1 MSWTRPVVQNVFSV
15 DLEDWFCVAN
25 MESLFPREA
34 WDAVPLRL
42 DRPVELLL
50 GLLDCVG
57 VQATFFVL
65 GWIAERLPGLIQ
77 RIRAA
82 GHEIA
87 LHGYA
92 HRRLT
97 VMTRAEF
104 EADLDRAI
112 AAVSGVVPRE
122 ALRGYR
128 APSFTIMKRTSWAL
142 DVLVSRGLRYDAS
155 IFPSSGHPDYGW
167 PGFRADPH
175 RLLNGLVELPMTPG
189 TGGGYFRL
197 FPYAWTRRLIRR
209 LNARGR
215 PPVFYIHPWE
225 LDPDQPRMKLPPLKR
240 FRHYVNLK
248 RTAPRLRRLL
258 SDFRFGTAGG
268 VLDEYGL

>member
-1 MSWTRPVVQNVFSV
+1 MAGSLVATNKWRIYNELELLGYAHESWNHSK
-15 DLEDWFCVAN
+15 
-25 MESLFPREA
+25 
-34 WDAVPLRL
+34 
-42 DRPVELLL
+42 ELLL

-128 APSFTIMKRTSWAL
+128 R
-142 DVLVSRGLRYDAS
+142 
-155 IFPSSGHPDYGW
+155 HPPHG
-167 PGFRADPH
+167 GRAQ
-175 RLLNGLVELPMTPG
+175 T
-189 TGGGYFRL
+189 
-197 FPYAWTRRLIRR
+197 
-209 LNARGR
+209 
-215 PPVFYIHPWE
+215 
-225 LDPDQPRMKLPPLKR
+225 
-240 FRHYVNLK
+240 
-248 RTAPRLRRLL
+248 
-258 SDFRFGTAGG
+258 
-268 VLDEYGL
+268 

>member
-42 DRPVELLL
+42 ERPVELLL

-97 VMTRAEF
+97 VMTR
-104 EADLDRAI
+104 DRK
-112 AAVSGVVPRE
+112 SVV
-122 ALRGYR
+122 
-128 APSFTIMKRTSWAL
+128 
-142 DVLVSRGLRYDAS
+142 
-155 IFPSSGHPDYGW
+155 
-167 PGFRADPH
+167 
-175 RLLNGLVELPMTPG
+175 
-189 TGGGYFRL
+189 
-197 FPYAWTRRLIRR
+197 
-209 LNARGR
+209 
-215 PPVFYIHPWE
+215 
-225 LDPDQPRMKLPPLKR
+225 
-240 FRHYVNLK
+240 
-248 RTAPRLRRLL
+248 
-258 SDFRFGTAGG
+258 
-268 VLDEYGL
+268 